1 LPTFKL
7 TLAYDGTE
15 FVGWQRQASGT
26 SVQGLLEDAL
36 SDLDGRHVPVMGA
49 GRTDAG
55 VHATGQVAG
64 VTLAREI
71 DSGALLRAINIR
83 LPQTVR
89 VVAAAAVPASF
100 HARFHARSKTY
111 EYRLWNSD
119 VINPFERAYTWHVPP
134 PSLDFAAMA
143 AAAAR
148 IEGRHDFAAFQ
159 AAGAETHDTHRIIL
173 SSTLRTSS
181 ASRAADSGPRLERSK
196 ALTVETGGAGA
207 LITYEITGSGFLRYM
222 VRTII
227 GSLVEV
233 GRGRKP
239 PEWIGEV
246 LASRERARAGPTA
259 PPEGL
264 FLVRVDYE

>member
-1 LPTFKL
+1 MPTFKL
-7 TLAYDGTE
+7 TLAYDGTD

-26 SVQGLLEDAL
+26 SVQGLLEEAL

-55 VHATGQVAG
+55 VHASGQVAG

-71 DSGALLRAINIR
+71 DGSTLIRAVNIR
-83 LPQTVR
+83 LPPTVR
-89 VVAAAAVPASF
+89 VTGAVGVPASF

-111 EYRLWNSD
+111 QYRVWNAD
-119 VINPFERAYTWHVPP
+119 VLNPFERAYTWHVPAP
-134 PSLDFAAMA
+134 ALNVEAMA

-148 IEGRHDFAAFQ
+148 LEGRHDFAAFQ
-159 AAGAETHDTHRIIL
+159 AAGAETHDTHRIVL
-173 SSTLRTSS
+173 SSTLRS
-181 ASRAADSGPRLERSK
+181 AAASGP
-196 ALTVETGGAGA
+196 AGGAGGTA
-207 LITYEITGSGFLRYM
+207 LITYEITGNGFLRYM

-239 PEWIGEV
+239 DKWISEV